1 MLCVLQSM
9 EPDREVYYMKK
20 KDMKNDDMEFRD
32 DRGTSFVYDG
42 SGKSCEQAGHAGST
56 VCTPDAAEEN
66 AGYSEASDCSCHP
79 CSSTETELSCRSGT
93 GGRHDS
99 HATGRSSSVHDVRS
113 DEHAEVALVKCESY
127 DRAEVYQAVSAAV
140 ELLGGME
147 NLIGLPKD
155 SHIVLKPN
163 LLTKADPEKACT
175 THPAVFEAAGRLLQE
190 AGFSDLCYG
199 DSPGPSRLA
208 PEKIA
213 EECGLSGPADRLGI
227 PFGDFEHGT
236 EVRFPEGRA
245 ETRFVLCNEIA
256 RADGVVDICK
266 MKTHQLE
273 RITGAVKNTFGCV
286 YGFNKGASHARFATA
301 ETFARMIADLN
312 DLVRPVLHIMDGVTA
327 MEGNGPGSGTPTQ
340 MDVILV
346 SKDPVALDTVFS
358 HLVYLDPKLV
368 PTNVSGMEKG
378 VGTMQNIT
386 VVTPSGRM
394 TPAEAAAEYGRSS
407 FNVQRGR
414 DYKGIVG
421 AARFLA
427 PILEKKPVVIADRCI
442 GCGMCVSAC
451 PVDHKAVK
459 LVNHKAVYDYSR
471 CIKCY
476 CCQEMCPEK
485 AITVKRSLLAK
496 ILDRKWRI

>member
-1 MLCVLQSM
+1 MK
-9 EPDREVYYMKK
+9 PDREVYNMKK

-42 SGKSCEQAGHAGST
+42 AEGACGPEDHADKPGCAPNVTDKNAGH
-56 VCTPDAAEEN
+56 CEEQ
-66 AGYSEASDCSCHP
+66 GCSCHT
-79 CSSTETELSCRSGT
+79 CSSTETEMNRRSGT
-93 GGRHDS
+93 GGRRDS
-99 HATGRSSSVHDVRS
+99 RAPGRSSSVHDARS
-113 DEHAEVALVKCESY
+113 DSSVEVALVKCESY
-127 DRAEVYQAVSAAV
+127 DRAAVYRAVSAAV

-147 NLIGLPKD
+147 NLLGLPKD

-213 EECGLSGPADRLGI
+213 EECGLKEPADRLGI

-256 RADGVVDICK
+256 RADGVVNICK

-312 DLVRPVLHIMDGVTA
+312 NLVKPVLHIMDGVTA
-327 MEGNGPGSGTPTQ
+327 MEGNGPGSGTPTP
-340 MDVILV
+340 MNVILV
-346 SKDPVALDTVFS
+346 SKDPVALDTVFC

-368 PTNVSGMEKG
+368 PTNVSGMEQG

-394 TPAEAAAEYGRSS
+394 TPEEAAAEYGRSD

>member
-1 MLCVLQSM
+1 
-9 EPDREVYYMKK
+9 MKK

-42 SGKSCEQAGHAGST
+42 SEGACGTAGREDKPGCA
-56 VCTPDAAEEN
+56 PYAAEEN

-99 HATGRSSSVHDVRS
+99 HATGRSSSVHDARS

-190 AGFSDLCYG
+190 AGFSELCYG

-327 MEGNGPGSGTPTQ
+327 MEGNGRWIRHADADGCHTG
-340 MDVILV
+340 I
-346 SKDPVALDTVFS
+346 
-358 HLVYLDPKLV
+358 
-368 PTNVSGMEKG
+368 KG
-378 VGTMQNIT
+378 PRGAGHCLQ
-386 VVTPSGRM
+386 PSGISRS
-394 TPAEAAAEYGRSS
+394 EAGADER
-407 FNVQRGR
+407 QRHG
-414 DYKGIVG
+414 K
-421 AARFLA
+421 
-427 PILEKKPVVIADRCI
+427 
-442 GCGMCVSAC
+442 GCGNYAKYNRSHHVRQ
-451 PVDHKAVK
+451 D
-459 LVNHKAVYDYSR
+459 DTGGSR
-471 CIKCY
+471 SRIRPQQFQRPARQGLQRHRGSRQVPGADPGKETRSHCRLLHRMRHV
-476 CCQEMCPEK
+476 CQRLPR
-485 AITVKRSLLAK
+485 RSLK
-496 ILDRKWRI
+496 Q

>member
-9 EPDREVYYMKK
+9 KPDREVYYMKK

-32 DRGTSFVYDG
+32 DRGTSFVYDRSEG
-42 SGKSCEQAGHAGST
+42 ACGTAGREDKPGCA
-56 VCTPDAAEEN
+56 PYAAEEN
-66 AGYSEASDCSCHP
+66 AEHCEAPGCSCHP
-79 CSSTETELSCRSGT
+79 CSSAEVELSRKSCTSAQQDDHASGQV
-93 GGRHDS
+93 G
-99 HATGRSSSVHDVRS
+99 SVHDAGTVAC
-113 DEHAEVALVKCESY
+113 AEVALVKCESY

-213 EECGLSGPADRLGI
+213 EECGLSRPADRLGI

-394 TPAEAAAEYGRSS
+394 TPAEAAAEYGRSG

-496 ILDRKWRI
+496 LLDRKWRI